1 MALDFIKEKKEK
13 ILIPV
18 ARLPVI
24 KLLINLSIR
33 KKYDE
38 CKFDSEL
45 IDLLKVSDLI
55 EEGSN

>member
-1 MALDFIKEKKEK
+1 MALDFINKKNQK

-18 ARLPVI
+18 ASLPIV

-33 KKYDE
+33 KKYNE

-45 IDLLKVSDLI
+45 IDLLKVMDFI
-55 EEGSN
+55 EGGSM